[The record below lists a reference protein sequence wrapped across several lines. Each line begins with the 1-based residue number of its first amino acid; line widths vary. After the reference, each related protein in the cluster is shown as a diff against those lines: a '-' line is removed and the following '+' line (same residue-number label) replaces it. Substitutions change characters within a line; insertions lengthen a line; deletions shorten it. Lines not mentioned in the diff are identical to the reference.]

1 METSLLQQQKI
12 SAETIAMRIISV
24 KELLQTELD
33 MYEVS
38 KDVETGEHYLHYAYM
53 HRDFTNTGEPES
65 FHYLLPIDSDDVLG
79 LIFGEQGYAYPEH
92 WQKSFLRNGPE
103 GFYIWFD
110 PSHEVQQTEDD
121 EIAQDL
127 LNKLRTFREKGNVD
141 PEAVRKL
148 LEELDETRNK
158 KE

>member
-12 SAETIAMRIISV
+12 SAETIATRIISV

-121 EIAQDL
+121 AIAQDL